1 MRKYA
6 YIDKGGILHIVEKQI
21 DARKYSKDDR
31 YVITEIESKH
41 GYPVVKK
48 GKTTTEIVVYS
59 LKEAYINGNRT
70 DGVKVDLYN
79 YPVIK
84 EIYEQLI

>member
-6 YIDKGGILHIVEKQI
+6 YIDNGGVLHIVEKQI

-31 YVITEIESKH
+31 YAITEMESNH

-48 GKTTTEIVVYS
+48 GRTTTEIVVYS
-59 LKEAYINGNRT
+59 LEEAYINGNRT
-70 DGVKVDLYN
+70 DGTKVEIDNYPDVKDLYM
-79 YPVIK
+79 K
-84 EIYEQLI
+84 LM

>member
-6 YIDKGGILHIVEKQI
+6 YIDKGGILHVVERQI
-21 DARKYSKDDR
+21 EAKKYSKDGR
-31 YVITEIESKH
+31 YVITEIATKH
-41 GYPVVKK
+41 GYPLVKK
-48 GKTTTEIVVYS
+48 GRNETEIVVYS
-59 LKEAYINGNRT
+59 LEEAYINGNRT
-70 DGVKVDLYN
+70 DGTKVDLYN

>member
-6 YIDKGGILHIVEKQI
+6 YIDKGGVLHITEKQI
-21 DARKYSKDDR
+21 NARKYSKNDR

-48 GKTTTEIVVYS
+48 GKNTTEIVVYS
-59 LKEAYINGNRT
+59 LEEAYINGNRT